1 MSGLKKSVSP
11 LNIAFSIL
19 YIFLRKITSDSRGMA
34 SNMIDSCLA
43 ERCISSVGQR
53 EEELAFF
60 RLSQDDTC
68 LYYILFHRVDMQVA
82 GIF

>member
-1 MSGLKKSVSP
+1 M
-11 LNIAFSIL
+11 
-19 YIFLRKITSDSRGMA
+19 GMA

-43 ERCISSVGQR
+43 ERCISSVGQQ

-68 LYYILFHRVDMQVA
+68 LYYILFHRVDM
-82 GIF
+82 